1 MIKVNL
7 ANSILKKSDSK
18 AGVNLLEGKIIRD
31 AAIKLGLIIAPVLG
45 FMYYEKMDLQD
56 KNDAYSRLVVERDQ
70 LNSDLKNQESVDEI
84 VKQVEMQQREMDDK
98 LHVMEQIFGLRSK
111 KIQALSL
118 LQRHI
123 LASLWLDKL
132 SVREEQ
138 GSMGGPGIKTVV
150 AVSGMGTS
158 VEDIQI
164 FTTALSQEKA
174 VFEKV
179 RAPNISA
186 EDIQKQEVKKF
197 KFDIV
202 LQD

>member
-18 AGVNLLEGKIIRD
+18 GGANLLEGKMIRD
-31 AAIKLGLIIAPVLG
+31 AAIKIGLIIAPVLG
-45 FMYYEKMDLQD
+45 FMYYEKTDLES
-56 KNDAYSRLVVERDQ
+56 KNLAYTKLVTERDQ
-70 LNSDLKNQESVDEI
+70 LNTDLKNQESVDEI

-118 LQRHI
+118 LQKHI
-123 LASLWLDKL
+123 LQSLWLDKL
-132 SVREEQ
+132 TVQEEQ
-138 GSMGGPGIKTVV
+138 ATVGAMAPKTSVS
-150 AVSGMGTS
+150 VSGFGTS
-158 VEDIQI
+158 IEDIQI
-164 FTTALSQEKA
+164 YTTALSQEKA

-179 RAPNISA
+179 KAPNISA
-186 EDIQKQEVKKF
+186 EDVNRPDVKKF
-197 KFDIV
+197 KFDVV